1 MYSALKHQGRRLY
14 ELARQG
20 QVVERPARIVE
31 ILEFDLEKLSWPELT
46 LRVHCSK
53 GTYVRSL
60 VTDLAAAL
68 GTLAHVSAL
77 RRLSVGP
84 YGESQMVSA
93 EALQTAAECGY
104 EALDRLLLGTD
115 TALMDRPAVTV
126 GETGAKALCQGQRV
140 QLDGAAAAESVRVYS
155 ADGRFI
161 GLGQLAPSG
170 ELKPAQIFL
179 VETLG

>member
-1 MYSALKHQGRRLY
+1 
-14 ELARQG
+14 
-20 QVVERPARIVE
+20 
-31 ILEFDLEKLSWPELT
+31 
-46 LRVHCSK
+46 
-53 GTYVRSL
+53 
-60 VTDLAAAL
+60 
-68 GTLAHVSAL
+68 
-77 RRLSVGP
+77 
-84 YGESQMVSA
+84 MVSA